1 MKFAVHRPARGIR
14 RVLVQS
20 AMVEARHLRCQ
31 VDGEPFDA
39 AGAVDV
45 RIAPGVLRVAGRP

>member
-1 MKFAVHRPARGIR
+1 MTVAVERPARGIR

-20 AMVEARHLRCQ
+20 ATVEARYLRCQ

-39 AGAVDV
+39 AGAIDV
-45 RIAPGVLRVAGRP
+45 RIAPGALRVAGRP